1 MLAMMKILTGTA
13 GLALVAGAAAP
24 AAAQNYPYGGSG
36 YGNPVGQ
43 IINQVLG
50 RGSQSQYG
58 YGGSQ
63 VAIDQCAGA
72 ALQRVDRRGYGN
84 YRQTGYGYNAA
95 PRARIVAITRVEQR
109 NNGLRVRGVIDQGYG
124 AYAGNRYGDR
134 GAGQQLIFSCTVDYR
149 GYVHDVDLNRRTASY
164 RGY

>member
-1 MLAMMKILTGTA
+1 MMKILTGAT

-24 AAAQNYPYGGSG
+24 AAAQSYPYGGSG

-43 IINQVLG
+43 VINQVLG
-50 RGSQSQYG
+50 RGSYGQYG

-84 YRQTGYGYNAA
+84 YRQTGYGYNSAG
-95 PRARIVAITRVEQR
+95 RARIVAITRVEQR
-109 NNGLRVRGVIDQGYG
+109 RNGVRVRGVIDPGYRTYAGYG
-124 AYAGNRYGDR
+124 
-134 GAGQQLIFSCTVDYR
+134 GAGQLEFTCAVDYR
-149 GYVHDVDLNRRTASY
+149 GYVSDVDIHRRTAY

>member
-1 MLAMMKILTGTA
+1 MLAMSKILTGTA

-24 AAAQNYPYGGSG
+24 AAAQSYPYGGSG

-50 RGSQSQYG
+50 RGSYGQQG

-72 ALQRVDRRGYGN
+72 ALQRVEGRGN
-84 YRQTGYGYNAA
+84 YRQSGYGYNRAGG
-95 PRARIVAITRVEQR
+95 ARIVAITRVDQR
-109 NNGLRVRGVIDQGYG
+109 NNGLRVRGVIDPGYS
-124 AYAGNRYGDR
+124 AYAGNGYGYR
-134 GAGQQLIFSCTVDYR
+134 AASQQLDFTCAVDYR
-149 GYVHDVDLNRRTASY
+149 GYVRDVDLHRRTAY